1 MEIGKIRSMLF
12 HNKSWCKVSRSSND
26 IDFVLFPTAPSV
38 GSPFTTIYIN
48 STIHPI
54 DATNIPLSGFMLPNL
69 DYFISPCCGS
79 TTHMLE
85 NFKMFR
91 N

>member
-12 HNKSWCKVSRSSND
+12 HNKSWCEVSRSSND

-48 STIHPI
+48 STIV
-54 DATNIPLSGFMLPNL
+54 DAFNHIWLKRSE
-69 DYFISPCCGS
+69 SS
-79 TTHMLE
+79 H
-85 NFKMFR
+85 
-91 N
+91 